1 MGQDPHDPAAAAA
14 LHRAFQHYQAGD
26 VGGAVAQLQA
36 LLARAPGHA
45 EARLRLAICLQ
56 RLDRHAE
63 VLALA
68 DALLAQ
74 DPTRPVLLDLRAKSL
89 WRLDRLD
96 EAAAAGTAALR
107 AKDAA
112 QPDPQPP
119 WPLPAGPLPPGRGVV
134 SMSLWGTQPRHL
146 RGALRNALLM
156 PDLYPGWGLRVH
168 ADDSVPAP
176 FLDTL
181 RALQVDL
188 RLQPAG
194 QTLRQRQC
202 WRFAVADD
210 PAVGRYLVRDADAVI
225 SPREAALVE
234 AWVGSGRHFHV
245 IRDWWTHTEP
255 MLAGLWGGVAGAL
268 PPMAEALARSD
279 PGHDDDPGADQTFL
293 RTQVWPRVRRHAL
306 VHDRCFSMPGS
317 LRVPAPMG
325 MFHIGQDEH
334 AAHPRR
340 QRALLAA
347 WIERLPCLQ
356 DPADDAPEGGA

>member
-1 MGQDPHDPAAAAA
+1 M
-14 LHRAFQHYQAGD
+14 LFRSW
-26 VGGAVAQLQA
+26 
-36 LLARAPGHA
+36 
-45 EARLRLAICLQ
+45 C
-56 RLDRHAE
+56 
-63 VLALA
+63 
-68 DALLAQ
+68 
-74 DPTRPVLLDLRAKSL
+74 
-89 WRLDRLD
+89 
-96 EAAAAGTAALR
+96 
-107 AKDAA
+107 
-112 QPDPQPP
+112 
-119 WPLPAGPLPPGRGVV
+119 
-134 SMSLWGTQPRHL
+134 
-146 RGALRNALLM
+146 
-156 PDLYPGWGLRVH
+156 LRVH

-176 FLDTL
+176 FLEAL

-255 MLAGLWGGVAGAL
+255 MLAGLWGGVVGAL

-279 PGHDDDPGADQTFL
+279 PGHDEDPGADQTFL
-293 RTQVWPRVRRHAL
+293 RTRVWPRVRRHVL

-325 MFHIGQDEH
+325 AFHIGQDEH

-356 DPADDAPEGGA
+356 DPADDAPGPGA